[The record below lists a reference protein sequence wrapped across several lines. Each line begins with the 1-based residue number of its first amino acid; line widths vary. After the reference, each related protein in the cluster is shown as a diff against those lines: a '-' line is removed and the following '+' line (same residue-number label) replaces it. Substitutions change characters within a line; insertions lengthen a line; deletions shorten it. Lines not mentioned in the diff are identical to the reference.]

1 MYDQRLS
8 VLASIGLAVGG
19 ILGMTGTFAPSAAL
33 RGLAWGIDGVALV
46 MAGAILTVVFYRA
59 GQDFVASGFLVFAI
73 GEGIILS
80 GAAMDLDASTPS
92 FRSRE
97 QPVGDG
103 ACSHQPSAL
112 THLVPIA
119 FFRLSTLRRDLLR
132 LDLDALEGL
141 RATKLREMRE
151 SIHYDGMAI
160 DTVGAGHVYQGRFT
174 AFVVQ
179 QDAHLLT
186 LCRYVVRTAVR
197 AQHVERAEQWR
208 AGWVFHRAPCA
219 FPLAARARRRSH
231 SA

>member
-19 ILGMTGTFAPSAAL
+19 ILGMAGTFAPSAAL

-59 GQDFVASGFLVFAI
+59 GQDLVASGFLVFAI

-103 ACSHQPSAL
+103 ACPHQPSAGFSVPCTNTWTDRRESVYGDGTTDLRGRSAL

-132 LDLDALEGL
+132 
-141 RATKLREMRE
+141 
-151 SIHYDGMAI
+151 
-160 DTVGAGHVYQGRFT
+160 
-174 AFVVQ
+174 
-179 QDAHLLT
+179 
-186 LCRYVVRTAVR
+186 AVR
-197 AQHVERAEQWR
+197 LQWE
-208 AGWVFHRAPCA
+208 
-219 FPLAARARRRSH
+219 
-231 SA
+231 